1 VSKTIRITSA
11 LCAVLFALLGLA
23 ACGGGVPSG
32 SVVKVG
38 EKSISKPAFEHWL
51 AIAATSNKTTV
62 GQKVVV
68 PDPPNYTACIANL
81 EATAAA
87 AKSPTKPTKE
97 QLKKQCEQQYKSLQS
112 EVLNFLI
119 GLEWVLNEAPGHGVN
134 VTDAEVHKQFVKI
147 RTQQFPSAAEF
158 EKFVANSGQSVSDL
172 LLRVKYNL
180 ASQKLQQKILK
191 TAGAPTQA
199 QVEKYYSE
207 NKSRFG
213 VPEKRVV
220 EIILTKEEATAKKAK
235 QEIESGKS
243 FASVARSTSI
253 DPTTK
258 AKGGVIEVSK
268 GQEEKALDEAI
279 FSAQKGVLS
288 GPIKTAFGYYIFE
301 VISTTPGTQ
310 QSLAAVQASIKQQL
324 TSTQQ
329 QAAFTKFVKEFKK
342 KWKEKTECAAGYVVE
357 DCKQYKAPKTVS
369 TGTAVP

>member
-1 VSKTIRITSA
+1 MSKTIRITSA

-235 QEIESGKS
+235 QEVESGKS
-243 FASVARSTSI
+243 FASVAKSTSI
-253 DPTTK
+253 DPTTR

-342 KWKEKTECAAGYVVE
+342 KWKEKTECASGYVVE
-357 DCKQYKAPKTVS
+357 DCKQYKAPKTSS